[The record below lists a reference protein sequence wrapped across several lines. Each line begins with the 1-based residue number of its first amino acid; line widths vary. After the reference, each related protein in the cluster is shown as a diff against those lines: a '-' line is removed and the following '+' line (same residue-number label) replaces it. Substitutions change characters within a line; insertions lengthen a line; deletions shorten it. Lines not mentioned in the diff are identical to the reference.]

1 MVVSVLIVDDH
12 EPFRRAACTV
22 VEATEGFRVA
32 GTAANGENSMEVA
45 GRLRPDLVLM
55 DVHLPGIDGLEATRR
70 LRARFPAT
78 VVVLVSTYDEAEM
91 DLPTDLAGAVGYLAK
106 WALAPDRLVAMW
118 ESSLAG

>member
-12 EPFRRAACTV
+12 EPFRRAARSV
-22 VEATEGFRVA
+22 VQATQGFTVA
-32 GTAANGENSMEVA
+32 GTAASGEGSIEVA

-55 DVHLPGIDGLEATRR
+55 DVHLPGIDGLETTRR

-78 VVVLVSTYDEAEM
+78 VVVLVSTYDQAEM

-106 WALAPDRLVAMW
+106 SALAPDRLVAMW
-118 ESSLAG
+118 ELSGAG